1 VWGMWRSRCER
12 EDRGIRKGTQRRR
25 TDAFQPRGEGFRREE
40 HPASPP
46 LSPFKETT
54 TSWLSV
60 GVFAHLRG
68 HASLWQVVCICLP
81 RPPPDERFPALP
93 VLLSFPSIPFPPPF
107 LPRPTSQRTVAAN
120 GHGGQERRRRKPGLA
135 PSHTQA
141 GRGQGISTSP
151 TLFFGGGGCSVWWW
165 WWWWLWSGR
174 ARVWCGCINAA
185 GTHEH
190 RQGLSSISLTQ
201 LQRQEQGQAP
211 SGEQCG
217 GNKETSRATSGP
229 ARPALMQGLPTT
241 ALCASLASL
250 HLVDKARGCLGDA
263 TTKARARGALLPLPV
278 PYVPTR
284 CRRGRVVAAARPCHY
299 RQPTHHSHTI
309 GWVSSYTLVC

>member
-1 VWGMWRSRCER
+1 MVLSLVLVPASQSAPALAAASSLSLFFILLVRWPLSRRGRGYHCAVWGMWGSGCER
-12 EDRGIRKGTQRRR
+12 EDRGRRKGTQRRR
-25 TDAFQPRGEGFRREE
+25 TDAFQPRGEGVRREE

-60 GVFAHLRG
+60 GVSVYVCG
-68 HASLWQVVCICLP
+68 HASLWQVACICLP

-93 VLLSFPSIPFPPPF
+93 VLLSFPFIPFPPPF

-120 GHGGQERRRRKPGLA
+120 AHGGQERRHRKPGVA

-141 GRGQGISTSP
+141 GRGRGIGTSP

-165 WWWWLWSGR
+165 WWWLWSGQ

-190 RQGLSSISLTQ
+190 GQGLPSISLPAWATQ

-211 SGEQCG
+211 LWRANAG
-217 GNKETSRATSGP
+217 GTKKQAGP
-229 ARPALMQGLPTT
+229 PQAASPHALP
-241 ALCASLASL
+241 
-250 HLVDKARGCLGDA
+250 
-263 TTKARARGALLPLPV
+263 
-278 PYVPTR
+278 
-284 CRRGRVVAAARPCHY
+284 
-299 RQPTHHSHTI
+299 
-309 GWVSSYTLVC
+309 